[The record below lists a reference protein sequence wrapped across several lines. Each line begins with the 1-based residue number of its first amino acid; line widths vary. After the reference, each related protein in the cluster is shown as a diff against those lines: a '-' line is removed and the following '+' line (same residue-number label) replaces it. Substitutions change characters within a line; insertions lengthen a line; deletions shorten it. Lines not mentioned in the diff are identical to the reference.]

1 MFVLATWTSRV
12 AVAALFMRLTGRR
25 HIMAKRMLG
34 ATSAIVLLGIVSL
47 FVIGIREDHRSPWNN
62 ALLSS
67 TVTRWIAM
75 ESLGVVTDVCLVGWA
90 IYIVAGLQMQIS
102 AKTRVV
108 SGFASRLPVLAAT
121 ILRLT
126 YLNKTKGSDDETFD
140 IVLPEILA
148 QLQMHFLLVAATL
161 PSLQVF
167 LKSFKTGYW
176 DINVGSDKNPAL
188 DSRMATKGDSYAMSD
203 IQSQSTSDKPDRDPK
218 TSKKLQAPGRGF
230 TTSQVV
236 HEDSESMQSENS
248 DRGILVKQTVNVL
261 HS

>member
-1 MFVLATWTSRV
+1 
-12 AVAALFMRLTGRR
+12 
-25 HIMAKRMLG
+25 MAKWMLG
-34 ATSAIVLLGIVSL
+34 ATWAIALLGVTNL
-47 FVIGIREDHRSPWNN
+47 FVVGIRKDQLSPWNN

-67 TVTRWIAM
+67 TVTRWIVM
-75 ESLGVVTDVCLVGWA
+75 ESLGIVIDVCLVGWA

-176 DINVGSDKNPAL
+176 DMNVGSNKSPAL
-188 DSRMATKGDSYAMSD
+188 DSRMATKGNSYAMSVM
-203 IQSQSTSDKPDRDPK
+203 QSQSTSDKPDRDSK

-248 DRGILVKQTVNVL
+248 DRGILIKQTVNVS

>member
-1 MFVLATWTSRV
+1 
-12 AVAALFMRLTGRR
+12 
-25 HIMAKRMLG
+25 MAKCMLG
-34 ATSAIVLLGIVSL
+34 ATSAIALLGVTNL
-47 FVIGIREDHRSPWNN
+47 FVVGIREDQLSPWNN

-67 TVTRWIAM
+67 TVTRWTVM
-75 ESLGVVTDVCLVGWA
+75 ESLGIAIDVCLVGWA

-126 YLNKTKGSDDETFD
+126 YLKKTKGSDDETFD

-176 DINVGSDKNPAL
+176 DMNVGSNKSPAL
-188 DSRMATKGDSYAMSD
+188 DSRMATKGNSYAMSVM
-203 IQSQSTSDKPDRDPK
+203 QSQSTSDKPDRDSK
-218 TSKKLQAPGRGF
+218 TLKKLQAPGRGF

-236 HEDSESMQSENS
+236 HEDCESMQSENS
-248 DRGILVKQTVNVL
+248 DRGILIKQTVNVL

>member
-1 MFVLATWTSRV
+1 MSQLFYASDMMFVLATWTSRV

-47 FVIGIREDHRSPWNN
+47 FVIGIREDHLSPWNN
-62 ALLSS
+62 VLLSS

-75 ESLGVVTDVCLVGWA
+75 ESLGIVIDVCLVGWA

-126 YLNKTKGSDDETFD
+126 YLNKTKESDDETFD

-176 DINVGSDKNPAL
+176 DINVGSNKRPTL
-188 DSRMATKGDSYAMSD
+188 DSRMATKGNSYAMSA
-203 IQSQSTSDKPDRDPK
+203 IY
-218 TSKKLQAPGRGF
+218 
-230 TTSQVV
+230 
-236 HEDSESMQSENS
+236 NC
-248 DRGILVKQTVNVL
+248 
-261 HS
+261 